1 MADDLPATLIHRG
14 SLLFDGT
21 GTDPVLQAV
30 LGFLVRL
37 REREM
42 GVIYNNLNAYNLSP
56 VAEDYR
62 IMREFVQS
70 LRVNMQ
76 RLLARLSQCCR
87 RLRTLQP
94 RPVYIVL
101 NV

>member
-1 MADDLPATLIHRG
+1 MAGELPATLIHRG
-14 SLLFDGT
+14 SLMFDGT
-21 GTDPVLQAV
+21 GADPLLQAV
-30 LGFLVRL
+30 LEFLVRL

-42 GVIYNNLNAYNLSP
+42 GLIYSLFNAYNRSP
-56 VAEDYR
+56 VAANYGILRDV
-62 IMREFVQS
+62 VQS
-70 LRVNMQ
+70 VRVSIR

-87 RLRTLQP
+87 SFRTLQP